1 MRTSEAAGDGDGLR
15 VLGDTE
21 IGPRRAAA
29 LGVEDGRFHTHVIG
43 ATGSG
48 KSTLLA
54 NLALADMAAG
64 RGVVVIDPK
73 GDLVVDL
80 LARIP
85 KRALERLVLIDP
97 EETEAPPS
105 LNVLSG
111 EPAEVAV
118 DHVVSVFSRIFA
130 AYWGPRTDDVLR
142 SACAT
147 LRRLPGPTP
156 RSVHG
161 GPSGGARRSGR
172 TSLARTPTGSGRREA
187 TGSSSSSSTTPGP
200 RPSPGWRPSWRAT
213 VTSPRPRVRLDRCC
227 SGWLNQDGNRG
238 SAERSKGPPCPS
250 RPPPPAPAVPPMRC
264 GLRWA
269 RRHPGAGSSSWPR
282 GPRCRADDQQ
292 PPPGHPSWRRT

>member
-29 LGVEDGRFHTHVIG
+29 LGVEDGRFHTHLIG

-85 KRALERLVLIDP
+85 GRAMAQLVLVDP

-111 EPAEVAV
+111 EPAEMAV
-118 DHVVSVFSRIFA
+118 DHVVSVFARIFA

-147 LRRLPGPTP
+147 LRRLPGATLADVPVLLTDRRFRAP
-156 RSVHG
+156 LRGRAV
-161 GPSGGARRSGR
+161 GAIGAERV
-172 TSLARTPTGSGRREA
+172 LGRRRRPVS
-187 TGSSSSSSTTPGP
+187 GS
-200 RPSPGWRPSWRAT
+200 
-213 VTSPRPRVRLDRCC
+213 
-227 SGWLNQDGNRG
+227 
-238 SAERSKGPPCPS
+238 
-250 RPPPPAPAVPPMRC
+250 
-264 GLRWA
+264 
-269 RRHPGAGSSSWPR
+269 
-282 GPRCRADDQQ
+282 
-292 PPPGHPSWRRT
+292 